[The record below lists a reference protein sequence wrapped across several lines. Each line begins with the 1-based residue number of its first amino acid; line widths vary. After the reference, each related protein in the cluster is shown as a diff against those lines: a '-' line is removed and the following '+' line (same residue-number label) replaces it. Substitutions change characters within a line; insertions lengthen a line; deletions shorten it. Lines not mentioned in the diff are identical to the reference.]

1 MKKLFKPI
9 ALCLCMACGQAAAQ
23 TEPSACAYPLFDAP
37 SPRQEV
43 RAVWLTT
50 LSGLDWP
57 GRPQAGPEGAAR
69 QKAELCAILDRL
81 QAAGLNTVLFQARV
95 RSTTAYPSELE
106 PWDGAFTGE
115 PGRAPAF
122 DPLAFAVEE
131 CHRRKMEIHAWVVAF
146 PICKVAVAKRLGKRA
161 LPARRPE
168 LCFRAGDQWM
178 MDPGVPA
185 TADYLADLCREIT
198 ARYDVDGI
206 HLDYI
211 RYPEKGIPFDDR
223 ATYRRYGRGKPLAQW
238 RTENVDRCVRAI
250 HDAVKAVRPWVKLS
264 CSPVGKY
271 ADLTRYSS
279 RGWNAR
285 DAVNQDAQRWLREG
299 WMDMLFPMMYFDGNH
314 FYPFALDWM
323 EEAGGKPVVPGLG
336 IYFLHPK
343 EKDWG
348 LGIVRRQ
355 LNFLRSIGIG
365 GEAYFRS
372 RFLTDNVKGLYD
384 ELAEDF
390 YRQAALL
397 PPMKGTDSLPPAAPA
412 VELARRG
419 NKLQLSWQAVADDC
433 QETPVSYNVYRYDG
447 ENPPARWEGNS
458 WNGVRLLAHGLRQP
472 GYSYVPALPVLLRGH
487 YAVTAVDAYGNE
499 SGLCWVRGE
508 AEPVPALPVPVCD
521 SLLAVPGHFSDADFL
536 LVTDA
541 TGRQLI
547 TCRLAPQID
556 VSALAPGFY
565 ELRSL
570 GRKGGSHRFTGF
582 YRR

>member
-1 MKKLFKPI
+1 MKNILFPLIVLFGLAWKHT
-9 ALCLCMACGQAAAQ
+9 AAQ
-23 TEPSACAYPLFDAP
+23 PPQAACAYPLFGAQP
-37 SPRQEV
+37 PRLEV

-50 LSGLDWP
+50 LGGLDWP
-57 GRPQAGPEGAAR
+57 EHPQAGPAGAAR

-81 QAAGLNTVLFQARV
+81 QDAGLNTVIFQARV
-95 RSTTAYPSELE
+95 RATTAYASDME

-146 PICKVAVAKRLGKRA
+146 PICKAAVAKRLGKRA
-161 LPARRPE
+161 LPVRRPE
-168 LCFRAGDQWM
+168 LCLRAGDQWM
-178 MDPGVPA
+178 MNPGVPA

-198 ARYDVDGI
+198 MRYDVDGI

-223 ATYRRYGRGKPLAQW
+223 ATYRRYGQGKPLAQW

-271 ADLTRYSS
+271 ADLSRYSS

-299 WMDMLFPMMYFDGNH
+299 WIDMLFPMMYFDGNH
-314 FYPFALDWM
+314 FYPFAIDWM
-323 EEAGGKPVVPGLG
+323 EAAGGKPVVPGLG
-336 IYFLHPK
+336 IYFLHPR
-343 EKDWG
+343 EKDWD

-372 RFLTDNVKGLYD
+372 RFLTDDVKGLYT

-390 YRQAALL
+390 YRQPALL
-397 PPMKGTDSLPPAAPA
+397 PPTRGTDSVAPA
-412 VELARRG
+412 TPPMELVRIGHR
-419 NKLQLSWQAVADDC
+419 LSLRWEAVADDRPG
-433 QETPVSYNVYRYDG
+433 TPVTYNVYRYDG
-447 ENPPARWEGNS
+447 AKPPAHWEGNG
-458 WNGVRLLAHGLRQP
+458 WNEVRLLAQGLRQTD
-472 GYSYVPALPVLLRGH
+472 YDYAPALPALLYSH

-499 SGLCWVRGE
+499 SGLRWAHAGGATE
-508 AEPVPALPVPVCD
+508 AELPVPACD
-521 SLLAVPGHFSDADFL
+521 SMLEVPAHAGDVGYLLIC
-536 LVTDA
+536 DA
-541 TGRQLI
+541 TGRQLA
-547 TCRLAPQID
+547 TRRFAPQID
-556 VSALAPGFY
+556 VSGLAPGFY

-570 GRKGGSHRFTGF
+570 GRKGVSHRLAVF